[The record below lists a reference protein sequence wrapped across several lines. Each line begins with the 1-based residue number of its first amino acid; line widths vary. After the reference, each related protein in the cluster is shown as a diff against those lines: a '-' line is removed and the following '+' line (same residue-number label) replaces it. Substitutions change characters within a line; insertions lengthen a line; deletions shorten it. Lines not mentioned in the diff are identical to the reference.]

1 MSMVDSVGGEALH
14 CRFPI
19 ADDKGLVSRSGFNP
33 DLMIDCHAGRPH
45 ERNAAHVI
53 VGIARPAAFKWS
65 APRQVFLDWPFIEQ
79 THEKQGR
86 GRWI

>member
-1 MSMVDSVGGEALH
+1 MVDSVGGEALH

-33 DLMIDCHAGRPH
+33 DLMIDRHVGRPR
-45 ERNAAHVI
+45 ERNPAHVI
-53 VGIARPAAFKWS
+53 VGIARRAAFKWS
-65 APRQVFLDWPFIEQ
+65 ASRQVFLDWPLIEQ
-79 THEKQGR
+79 THKKQGR

>member
-1 MSMVDSVGGEALH
+1 MVDSVGGEALH

-19 ADDKGLVSRSGFNP
+19 ADDKGPVSRSGFNP
-33 DLMIDCHAGRPH
+33 DLMIDRHAGRLR

-53 VGIARPAAFKWS
+53 VGIARHTAFKWS
-65 APRQVFLDWPFIEQ
+65 APRRVFLDCPFIEQ
-79 THEKQGR
+79 THNKQGR